1 MTCVVNITLSLAY
14 TCQKNYICFNLT
26 YVINITVLDPNPYYN
41 YVHVHDITYV
51 AYITVNVYTLY
62 SNARAGLT
70 CNLEKVR
77 FLAIPTLIY
86 Y

>member
-1 MTCVVNITLSLAY
+1 MYFNSI
-14 TCQKNYICFNLT
+14 YI
-26 YVINITVLDPNPYYN
+26 INITVSDPNLYYN
-41 YVHVHDITYV
+41 YAHVYDMTYV

-62 SNARAGLT
+62 SNVRAGLIY
-70 CNLEKVR
+70 NLEKVR